1 MKEKFKKIKKC
12 FEKLPIEISISD
24 YKLIYVFI
32 FPIFGVLHNRFRDKY
47 LKLYYEYFNIFLYYL
62 SYLFSFIF
70 LIIIKFINK
79 KKPKVTMDQNKADEN
94 DDINSDSESIDSK
107 DIISK
112 YNKFQKKVFIIKN
125 TIIILFL
132 CAASLAYNHFNYE
145 AFIDKKTIG
154 IAYKIPEFFLLSYLI
169 LKYKY
174 YIHHYITLGLN
185 TLTMISKYA
194 INIYQSDSKDTV
206 PYHLWFYFLF
216 SISYVLLLVTG
227 KFYMNKFYV
236 SPYFIMLLIGII
248 MSVTLFVISLI
259 KYWVTSESDIFT
271 GFQNNVNS
279 LEYFGYFVI
288 DIITQFIY
296 YTGLWITVYYF
307 SPCHT
312 IISENMI
319 EIMYYMY
326 DYSNNKKYW
335 INKGFLV
342 NFYLFP
348 IFLIINLIFSLIFN
362 EIIIIKWC
370 KFDYYTK
377 IRILERERVE
387 QNNLHS
393 YLNKIIEDENSQVT
407 FSSDN
412 NAS

>member
-94 DDINSDSESIDSK
+94 NDINSDSESIDSK

-112 YNKFQKKVFIIKN
+112 YNKFQKKVLIIKN

-194 INIYQSDSKDTV
+194 INIYQSDSKDNV

-216 SISYVLLLVTG
+216 SISYVLLLVTS
-227 KFYMNKFYV
+227 NK
-236 SPYFIMLLIGII
+236 S
-248 MSVTLFVISLI
+248 
-259 KYWVTSESDIFT
+259 
-271 GFQNNVNS
+271 
-279 LEYFGYFVI
+279 
-288 DIITQFIY
+288 
-296 YTGLWITVYYF
+296 
-307 SPCHT
+307 
-312 IISENMI
+312 
-319 EIMYYMY
+319 
-326 DYSNNKKYW
+326 
-335 INKGFLV
+335 
-342 NFYLFP
+342 
-348 IFLIINLIFSLIFN
+348 
-362 EIIIIKWC
+362 
-370 KFDYYTK
+370 
-377 IRILERERVE
+377 
-387 QNNLHS
+387 
-393 YLNKIIEDENSQVT
+393 
-407 FSSDN
+407 
-412 NAS
+412 

>member
-12 FEKLPIEISISD
+12 YEKLPIEISISD

-112 YNKFQKKVFIIKN
+112 YNKFQKKVLIIKN

-259 KYWVTSESDIFT
+259 KYWVTSESHIFT

-319 EIMYYMY
+319 EIMYYIY
-326 DYSNNKKYW
+326 DYCNNKKYW
-335 INKGFLV
+335 IDKGFLL
-342 NFYLFP
+342 NFYVFP

-362 EIIIIKWC
+362 EIIIIKCC

-377 IRILERERVE
+377 IRILEREREE

>member
-94 DDINSDSESIDSK
+94 DDLNSDSESIDSK

-112 YNKFQKKVFIIKN
+112 YNKFQKKVLIIKN

-259 KYWVTSESDIFT
+259 KYWVTSESHIFT

-279 LEYFGYFVI
+279 LEYFGYFLI

-319 EIMYYMY
+319 EIMYYIY
-326 DYSNNKKYW
+326 DYSKNKKDW

-362 EIIIIKWC
+362 EIIIIKCC
-370 KFDYYTK
+370 KFDHYTK
-377 IRILERERVE
+377 IRILEREREE
-387 QNNLHS
+387 QNNLHI

-407 FSSDN
+407 FSGDD